1 MSTKFIDKTIVH
13 GWCGWVEKSND
24 FTCKMMVLNKLW
36 IPDVL
41 IDIIKDYLYI
51 SAEEVLR
58 KYYKLSIN
66 YSISR
71 MVVDVRYYSDMYG
84 RPRIANWQTGH
95 IYAPNEVQLRADV
108 CLTCGDFSLQHP
120 NVNGCC
126 DLEWDE
132 QPLELIDPT
141 SLYDAIEW
149 MNEEPD
155 ENSEV
160 LDEAIPEVDWN
171 NIPDMPDDIPDDIPE
186 DDYPSPYLSDDDP
199 RWDSDSESDSY
210 DRNDPGEFDNQ
221 FFTRLA
227 KRSRARSTSNV

>member
-1 MSTKFIDKTIVH
+1 MTTEFVDRTIVH
-13 GWCGWVEKSND
+13 GWCGWVEKSNRAV
-24 FTCKMMVLNKLW
+24 FQQMVLNKLW

-66 YSISR
+66 YSITR

-95 IYAPNEVQLRADV
+95 IYAPNEVQLQGDV
-108 CLTCGDFSLQHP
+108 CITCGEFSLSHP

-126 DLEWDE
+126 DLEWDNELE
-132 QPLELIDPT
+132 QPLELTNIN
-141 SLYDAIEW
+141 SLYEAIEW

-160 LDEAIPEVDWN
+160 LDEVIPEVDWN
-171 NIPDMPDDIPDDIPE
+171 NISDNMPDIYDNND
-186 DDYPSPYLSDDDP
+186 PSPYLSDDDP
-199 RWDSDSESDSY
+199 RWDSDSDNDSDIG

-227 KRSRARSTSNV
+227 KRSHSRST